1 MSKKANPTVIG
12 AFVVGAVI
20 IAVAAVMI
28 LTGGQLFQKKL
39 TFVMHFEGSVKGLNV
54 GAPVSY
60 RGVQIGTVKNIQ
72 IVLSPEVHARIPV
85 TVEID
90 PAAFTLVGFERR
102 MTLDE
107 FREGIYHGC
116 RSEGLR
122 AQLQTQSL
130 LTGQLFIQLDYY
142 PGSPARFVEA
152 GDPLEIPTIPTT
164 LQEVGKTLQEF
175 PLDEVLADL
184 KRAIK
189 SLAEL
194 AGSEKISGAIQTVDQ
209 AFSDVSKL
217 VNNLDSRTE
226 PLESTLVEARQ
237 TLVEGR
243 EALSR
248 ATATLAAAEQT
259 FVKATETLEPM
270 KSLVADDSELL
281 ESIDEALRALTEAAN
296 AIGALAETLER
307 RPEAILKGKGVFGG
321 D

>member
-12 AFVVGAVI
+12 AFVVGAAI

-28 LTGGQLFQKKL
+28 LTGGELFQKKM
-39 TFVMHFEGSVKGLNV
+39 TFVMHFQGSVKGLNV

-72 IVLSPEVHARIPV
+72 IVLSPDVDVRIPV

-90 PAAFTLVGFERR
+90 PAAFTLVGFERK

-107 FREGIYHGC
+107 FREGIDRGA
-116 RSEGLR
+116 RRDGLR

-142 PGSPARFVEA
+142 PDTPARFVEA
-152 GDPLEIPTIPTT
+152 GDIPEIPTVPTA
-164 LQEVGKTLQEF
+164 LQEIGKALQEF
-175 PLDEVLADL
+175 PLEKVLADL
-184 KRAIK
+184 QRAIT
-189 SLAEL
+189 SLADL

-209 AFSDVSKL
+209 AFRDVSKL
-217 VNNLDSRTE
+217 VNNLDSRTK

-243 EALSR
+243 EALSK
-248 ATATLAAAEQT
+248 AAATLAAAEQT

-281 ESIDEALRALTEAAN
+281 ESIDEALAALTEAAN